1 MKTPSSEKRNEGPK
15 SPKNSI
21 KNFFIKSKKTTD
33 RASEAL
39 QNNSEIE
46 LSSIDEI

>member
-1 MKTPSSEKRNEGPK
+1 MKVQNHQKIALKTFLLSLKRLL
-15 SPKNSI
+15 
-21 KNFFIKSKKTTD
+21 TD